1 MPDRRARSVILRLH
15 HRVCLGVLKAA
26 IEKEISQRIVIF
38 KDLSEGECLL
48 QLELK
53 EDAEELIKHGFDVE
67 ESYINC
73 HPPQAKFVNISI
85 MGLRSYIEDEDVK
98 NALKDYGELK
108 SDVIRLK

>member
-1 MPDRRARSVILRLH
+1 MPDRRARSVTLRLH
-15 HRVCLGVLKAA
+15 HRICLGVLKAA

-53 EDAEELIKHGFDVE
+53 DAEELIEHGLDVE